1 MNVQLYAYENGTR
14 YELDLYPEQ
23 PIKIT
28 LSAEEITDPT
38 QVNSTFSRQF
48 RIPATNNN
56 SKYFRYWYTSGV
68 LDFDVTQKITAD
80 IYVDGIRYTTG
91 QLRLIGA
98 YQNDTEDRIDFE
110 VVFLGETKTFSS
122 QVGDL
127 YMNSIDAIDLAHVLT
142 LQYLE
147 ESWTDPWNATETYFV
162 NQEVW
167 YQDYMF
173 ASTQSGNTGNVPS
186 IGSAFWTQQQ
196 GGPRTNPEFLR
207 YVLASRGGNYDDN
220 GVLLAVPGN
229 DEPSET
235 AVDTSA
241 GVGFPE
247 THGNAFT
254 KVAHPLFLTQFTPIV
269 QVKYLVDKIFE
280 STDYSYTVDSEFN
293 EEWFKDLYV
302 DGIATGFPFTPSG
315 DGLFN
320 ATKGVEYDI
329 PNFTPIVFPTVNQNN
344 ANAYSSVTGTYTIPV
359 DGVYTFG
366 VELTGRQS
374 STSQSDDPY
383 VELGIYRDGS
393 VIASDTQ
400 LGVEGQTNFFDFLPG
415 DVTYTGNFFAGQEI
429 TVILN
434 SFYGDSD
441 LFGLD
446 NQFYATLT
454 PSQITVN
461 DMLKTDLKQIDFF
474 RSILTKFRMVMV
486 PTIENANIFTIK
498 PWQDYIGSGDEFDWT
513 YKLDHNKDIRMQ
525 PLFYDQKSDITF
537 TDQEDVDVTNKY
549 QQDTF
554 GAVYGRRLFVSGNEL
569 LSDTREIETEFAP
582 TPVSQIEGLK
592 DIDTQ
597 FIIPRFYENGDELS
611 DHGHVQHI
619 PITPVQR
626 LLFWN
631 GLQPTTTNVGTTPSG
646 QNQQVRW
653 YYTDGNTVK
662 NSSQFP
668 LLSGTDYRYP
678 RCSYLTE
685 IPTTNTTF
693 NLNWKTQFSYF
704 SYIDPVTENVE
715 DSGQLGESVYD
726 RYWKQYIANQYSPN
740 ARKMTAY
747 FNLTS
752 EDLRTLTFD
761 DVIFIK
767 DDYWRIQK
775 VYDAPLGEVATVKVE
790 LIKLLSNTSGNP
802 APPAPGLYE
811 YNVQF
816 CNGQGQAWLTS
827 PNAILQGT
835 IMRGNVEDE
844 LTGQITLECV
854 IVGQEQARPQGGDL
868 GVLIDGTTYATCE
881 DCA

>member
-1 MNVQLYAYENGTR
+1 MNVQLYAYDNGVR

-48 RIPATNNN
+48 RIPATNAN
-56 SKYFRYWYTSGV
+56 SRYFRYWYTSGV
-68 LDFDVTQKITAD
+68 LDFDVTQKIESD

-110 VVFLGETKTFSS
+110 VIFLGETKTFSS
-122 QVGDL
+122 QVGDQ
-127 YMNSIDAIDLAHVLT
+127 YMSALDCIDTAHVLT

-147 ESWTDPWNATETYFV
+147 DSWTDPWNATTTYYIG
-162 NQEVW
+162 QRVW
-167 YQDYMF
+167 YQGDMWQSV
-173 ASTQSGNTGNVPS
+173 ASGNTGNIPT
-186 IGSAFWTQQQ
+186 IG
-196 GGPRTNPEFLR
+196 GGDWNTTGETDRSNPEFVR
-207 YVLASRGGNYDDN
+207 YVLANRGGNYNDAGD
-220 GVLLAVPGN
+220 LLAVPGST
-229 DEPSET
+229 EPSET
-235 AVDTSA
+235 SVDNSA

-247 THGNAFT
+247 QHGNAFT
-254 KVAHPLFLTQFTPIV
+254 KIAHPLFLTQFTPIV
-269 QVKYLVDKIFE
+269 QCKYLIDRIFAG
-280 STDYSYTVDSEFN
+280 TNYSYTPDSEFN
-293 EEWFKDLYV
+293 EEWFKDLYI

-315 DGLFN
+315 DGLFS
-320 ATKGVEYDI
+320 ATRLYQLPSV
-329 PNFTPIVFPTVNQNN
+329 NFTPIIFPIVQQNN
-344 ANAYSSVTGTYTIPV
+344 ANAYNATTGTYTIPV
-359 DGVYTFG
+359 DGVYTFSTR
-366 VELTGRQS
+366 LNGRMS
-374 STSQSDDPY
+374 STSQSSDPQAR
-383 VELGIYRDGS
+383 LGIFRNGS
-393 VIASDTQ
+393 EIAGDTIV
-400 LGVEGQTNFFDFLPG
+400 GVEGSVLFFEWLEG
-415 DVTYTGNFFAGQEI
+415 EVTYTGNFFAGQEI

-434 SFYGDSD
+434 CF
-441 LFGLD
+441 FGVG
-446 NQFYATLT
+446 QIFSAGFSATLT
-454 PSQITVN
+454 PSQISTN
-461 DMLKTDLKQIDFF
+461 DMLKTDLKQIDWF

-486 PTIENANIFTIK
+486 PTVDDANVFTIK

-513 YKLDHNKDIRMQ
+513 YKLDHNKDMHIE
-525 PLFYDQKSDITF
+525 PLFYNQEADITF
-537 TDQEDVDVTNKY
+537 TDQEDEDVTNKY

-554 GAVYGRRLFVSGNEL
+554 GSVYGRRLFVSGNEL
-569 LSDTREIETEFAP
+569 LSGTREIETEFAP
-582 TPVSQIEGLK
+582 TPVSQIEGLRNVN
-592 DIDTQ
+592 TQ

-631 GLQPTTTNVGTTPSG
+631 GLQPTSTTTGTNP
-646 QNQQVRW
+646 NQIDQQITW

-662 NSSQFP
+662 NSDQSP
-668 LLSGTDYRYP
+668 LLLQGEKRYP

-685 IPTTNTTF
+685 IPTTGTTL

-704 SYIDPVTENVE
+704 SYIDNGDVY
-715 DSGQLGESVYD
+715 DSGLLGESVYD
-726 RYWKQYIANQYSPN
+726 RYWAQYIANQYSPN
-740 ARKMTAY
+740 ARKLTAY

-790 LIKLLSNTSGNP
+790 LIKILSNTSGNP
-802 APPAPGLYE
+802 TPPAPGLYE

-827 PNAILQGT
+827 PNVITVGT
-835 IMRGNVEDE
+835 IMRGNVIDD
-844 LTGQITLECV
+844 LTGQTNVECV
-854 IVGQEQARPQGGDL
+854 TVGQLQDRPQGGDY
-868 GVLIDGTTYATCE
+868 GTLIDGTTYPDCE
-881 DCA
+881 SC